1 MKQASPHKLT
11 VTPVRPSGARGSAAV
26 GTDTVDLS
34 LRMLEHLA
42 SSRQPMGVTEL
53 AALFGSSKATVYR
66 HLQTLVR
73 HGFLRQEPV
82 TMRYEVGIKLFVLG
96 ERIRERF
103 DILAV
108 ARGEMAVLRDEVDQ
122 AVTLSALVQAQV
134 VVLEVLQGR
143 AVVNFATQP
152 GTVLDLHASAH
163 GKVALAFGPAAL
175 LEACVGGKLKAW
187 TPHTICTRAAL
198 ERAVQQV
205 RTRGWA
211 VAPNEVLQGVNGLAA
226 PIFNHAGAYV
236 GAVAA
241 VGSIQH
247 IPAAPSKQQIAAV
260 VGAAGRISQ
269 KMGWR
274 K

>member
-1 MKQASPHKLT
+1 MKQASPHKT
-11 VTPVRPSGARGSAAV
+11 TGRVAQASKPKRAAV

-34 LRMLEHLA
+34 LRMLDHLA
-42 SSRQPMGVTEL
+42 SSRQPVGVTEL
-53 AALFGSSKATVYR
+53 ATLFGSSKATVYR

-73 HGFLRQEPV
+73 HGFLRQEPA
-82 TMRYEVGIKLFVLG
+82 TMRYEVGIKLFILG

-103 DILAV
+103 DVLAV
-108 ARGEMAVLRDEVDQ
+108 ARDEMASLREEVDQ
-122 AVTLSALVQAQV
+122 AVTLSTLVHDQV

-143 AVVNFATQP
+143 AIVNFATQP

-175 LEACVGGKLKAW
+175 IEVCVARPMKAW
-187 TPHTICTRAAL
+187 TPQTICTRAAL

-205 RTRGWA
+205 RMRGWA

-226 PIFNHAGAYV
+226 PIFNHLGAYV

-247 IPAAPSKQQIAAV
+247 IAATPSKQQVAAV
-260 VGAAGRISQ
+260 VGAAERISR

>member
-1 MKQASPHKLT
+1 MAT
-11 VTPVRPSGARGSAAV
+11 
-26 GTDTVDLS
+26 
-34 LRMLEHLA
+34 
-42 SSRQPMGVTEL
+42 
-53 AALFGSSKATVYR
+53 LFGSSKATVYR

-73 HGFLRQEPV
+73 HGFLRQEPA
-82 TMRYEVGIKLFVLG
+82 TMRYEVGIKLFILG

-103 DILAV
+103 DVLAV
-108 ARGEMAVLRDEVDQ
+108 ARDEMASLREEVDQ
-122 AVTLSALVQAQV
+122 AVTLSTLVHDQV

-143 AVVNFATQP
+143 AIVNFATQP

-175 LEACVGGKLKAW
+175 IEVCVARPMKAW
-187 TPHTICTRAAL
+187 TPQTICTRAAL

-205 RTRGWA
+205 RMRGWA

-226 PIFNHAGAYV
+226 PIFNHLGAYV

-247 IPAAPSKQQIAAV
+247 IAATPSKQQVAAV
-260 VGAAGRISQ
+260 VGAAERISR

>member
-1 MKQASPHKLT
+1 MKQASPH
-11 VTPVRPSGARGSAAV
+11 TPRRKVQASAVKRPAPA

-34 LRMLEHLA
+34 LRMLDHLA
-42 SSRQPMGVTEL
+42 SSRQPVGVTEL
-53 AALFGSSKATVYR
+53 ATLFGSSKATVYR

-73 HGFLRQEPV
+73 HGYLRQDPA
-82 TMRYEVGIKLFVLG
+82 TLRYEVGIKLFVLG

-103 DILAV
+103 DVLAV
-108 ARGEMAVLRDEVDQ
+108 ARDEMGRLRDEVDQ
-122 AVTLSALVQAQV
+122 AVTLSALVQDQV

-143 AVVNFATQP
+143 AIVNFATQP

-175 LEACVGGKLKAW
+175 LDACTARTLKAW
-187 TPHTICTRAAL
+187 TPETICKRAEL
-198 ERAVQQV
+198 ERAIEQV
-205 RTRGWA
+205 RVRGWA

-226 PIFNHAGAYV
+226 PVFNHLGAYV

-241 VGSIQH
+241 VGSVQH
-247 IPAAPSKQQIAAV
+247 IAATPSKQQVKAV
-260 VGAAGRISQ
+260 TGAAERISQ
-269 KMGWR
+269 RLGWR